1 MLILVVQ
8 RINQSLSF
16 LPAHLLTPQ
25 WQPINVYHYAR
36 APFASSAAPSFVLFM
51 LSGFNVPWQ
60 CGNVTRY
67 SQHATS
73 CHCIFCIRTP
83 HRQSSVQPSHPYTA
97 PPVSAP
103 PYTFTATAFICSTA
117 PLLIHFRFQSSAV
130 LLAASS
136 LLSPRS
142 RRRHSCQV
150 SSPFAAAYF
159 RAWPLPFAVVQC
171 FCGSNWPYARPHAV
185 VREIVTQLTAACLTL
200 SHRRF
205 IHTQPSQRNVASS

>member
-1 MLILVVQ
+1 MQ
-8 RINQSLSF
+8 RFSVYSSPLDVHPNTPPTHQCIPPFDAHSSSATDNQSLSF

-150 SSPFAAAYF
+150 SSPLAAAYF
-159 RAWPLPFAVVQC
+159 RDGRSRSP
-171 FCGSNWPYARPHAV
+171 
-185 VREIVTQLTAACLTL
+185 
-200 SHRRF
+200 
-205 IHTQPSQRNVASS
+205 